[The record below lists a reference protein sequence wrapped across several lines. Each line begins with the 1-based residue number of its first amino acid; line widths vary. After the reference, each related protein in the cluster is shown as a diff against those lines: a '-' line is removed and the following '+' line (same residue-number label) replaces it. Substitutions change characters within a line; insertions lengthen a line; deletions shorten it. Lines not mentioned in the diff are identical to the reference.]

1 MNKSY
6 EGARALVIGGSIG
19 GLTAGLLL
27 QDLGFAVTIFER
39 SSSELDGRGGGIV
52 LQPEMLRWFKERS
65 HLTPADVST
74 ATEWLRYLGP
84 GNEILHEEPADWS
97 YSSWSTL
104 YSALLYDFSRANYVL
119 GESALDFVQDSEAVE
134 VRFASGRTE
143 RAELVVFADGIS
155 SVGRKR
161 LNGDVP
167 ATYAGYIGWRGTVPE
182 SQVSGE
188 TFGLLGNA
196 LTYSFAPNTHI
207 CMYPIPGP
215 RQSFSAGG
223 RLLNYVWYRNVQE
236 GPEVDEMFINKLGA
250 RSGVSVPPGLVQDRY
265 VQEMQDA
272 ADVLAP
278 AATELIRRTAQPYI
292 QRIVDVRSW
301 SMVDGRV
308 AVLGDAAFAA
318 RPHAAA
324 GTAKAAADGW
334 ALAEALG
341 QSAGDV
347 QAALIA
353 WEPAQL
359 KTGHAL
365 VDRVGRMGDG
375 AQHLNKWTPGDPAM
389 RFGLHG
395 PRRGGVHTAPL
406 IQKQTL
412 GRRI

>member
-1 MNKSY
+1 MHKPY
-6 EGARALVIGGSIG
+6 EGVRALVIGGSIG

-52 LQPEMLRWFKERS
+52 LQPEMLRWFRERS

-104 YSALLYDFSRANYVL
+104 YGALLFDFSRTNYVL
-119 GESALDFVQDSEAVE
+119 GESAVDFVQDSDEVE
-134 VRFASGRTE
+134 IRFASGRTE

-155 SVGRKR
+155 SVGRER

-182 SQVSGE
+182 SQVSRD
-188 TFGLLGNA
+188 TFGLLSNA
-196 LTYSFAPNTHI
+196 LTYSFATNTHI

-215 RQSFSAGG
+215 PERLSAGG

-250 RSGVSVPPGLVQDRY
+250 RSGASVPPGLVQDRY

-292 QRIVDVRSW
+292 QRIVDVRSQR
-301 SMVDGRV
+301 MVDGRV
-308 AVLGDAAFAA
+308 AVIGDAAFAA

-341 QSAGDV
+341 RSAGDIE
-347 QAALIA
+347 AALSA

-359 KTGHAL
+359 RTGNAL
-365 VDRVGRMGDG
+365 VDRVGRMGER
-375 AQHLNKWTPGDPAM
+375 AQYLNTWAPGDPAM

-395 PRRGGVHTAPL
+395 PRGGGVHTAP
-406 IQKQTL
+406 
-412 GRRI
+412 R